1 MGLTVPLSPDKG
13 REDARLASQQLDPLV
28 QSTGS
33 FFFPSYVLDGYVFNL
48 RDHFSPNS
56 MNIVGLF
63 LFYFIS
69 AISGKIPHMACNLQN
84 SGECSY
90 CFADRK

>member
-1 MGLTVPLSPDKG
+1 MELTVPLSLDKG
-13 REDARLASQQLDPLV
+13 REDTRLASQQLAPLV

-33 FFFPSYVLDGYVFNL
+33 FVNSYVLREYVFNL
-48 RDHFSPNS
+48 QDHFSPNS

-84 SGECSY
+84 SGECSD